1 MMNVPEIDFKNKN
14 LLIIIFLSVTLLL
27 FFNVLEVKS
36 LLSIIVL
43 VLIIINY
50 TDVKKILSEDLFKF
64 ESLIRLF
71 IFN

>member
-14 LLIIIFLSVTLLL
+14 LLIIIFLSVTSLL

-50 TDVKKILSEDLFKF
+50 TDVKKILSEYSFKK
-64 ESLIRLF
+64 EDNVSVK
-71 IFN
+71 